1 MIKVYANSLL
11 AVLNSRA
18 VLGSNS
24 RDVSDSTELSTSFQV
39 ARHPDNIFSQV
50 SMLFLFC
57 FIILSYA
64 CKKGSN
70 TGKY

>member
-39 ARHPDNIFSQV
+39 AHHPDNMFSQV
-50 SMLFLFC
+50 SMLFMG
-57 FIILSYA
+57 FIVLSYA
-64 CKKGSN
+64 GKKGSN